1 MNILFVI
8 AMQVELIH
16 LIEKFQNIS
25 VNKLGEYTYYQSQ
38 IKDKTIYI
46 LYTDIGLVNTAISL
60 TKFLNKI
67 KPDLIINAGTA
78 GALDAK
84 YNVGD
89 IILAKEVINI
99 NSMDTVYK
107 ELGEGSNSLNWTLKT
122 FVEGNDPPDFV
133 DGVKIYKGNEELLNK
148 VKRFGEYLGLKIYE
162 GRIGSGDV
170 WNKEKDRVLYFSEKY
185 KATCEEMEIYSI
197 YQICE
202 QENIPCIGIK
212 IFSDNIMSGQEFDT
226 SVTEQLDMFLYQ
238 IILNL

>member
-133 DGVKIYKGNEELLNK
+133 DGVKIYKE
-148 VKRFGEYLGLKIYE
+148 R
-162 GRIGSGDV
+162 RI
-170 WNKEKDRVLYFSEKY
+170 
-185 KATCEEMEIYSI
+185 
-197 YQICE
+197 
-202 QENIPCIGIK
+202 IK
-212 IFSDNIMSGQEFDT
+212 
-226 SVTEQLDMFLYQ
+226 
-238 IILNL
+238 

>member
-16 LIEKFQNIS
+16 LIEKFQDIS

-46 LYTDIGLVNTAISL
+46 LYTDIGLINTAISL

-84 YNVGD
+84 YNVDD

-107 ELGEGSNSLNWTLKT
+107 DLGEGSNSLNWTLKT
-122 FVEGNDPPDFV
+122 FVEGNDLQILLMV
-133 DGVKIYKGNEELLNK
+133 LKYIRKEELLNK
-148 VKRFGEYLGLKIYE
+148 VRRFGEYLWLKIYE

-185 KATCEEMEIYSI
+185 NATCEEMEIYSI

-212 IFSDNIMSGQEFDT
+212 IFSDNIMSG
-226 SVTEQLDMFLYQ
+226 
-238 IILNL
+238 